1 MVYPFHILYL
11 SNICTDLK
19 SKTFDWIPMEEI
31 EMYILEEASIL
42 PSLGSD
48 ILAYL
53 PNI

>member
-1 MVYPFHILYL
+1 
-11 SNICTDLK
+11 
-19 SKTFDWIPMEEI
+19 MEDR

-42 PSLGSD
+42 TSPGSD